1 MGDEGSRASV
11 DSAPALRAQRGSR
24 EVMDIASAL
33 GTRMTPAWNP
43 EEPVSLSTFVKL
55 KEAFDAAD
63 ADGGGDLDVDEFV
76 RAFSDL
82 MPGADDAHLRR
93 SSPRLTSTPTS
104 ASTGTSSPPTS
115 SSPTRPRRRC
125 AKPPPARTTSPPRAT
140 STSSSTTR
148 SDTRTSSRA
157 SFASPRRIST
167 RASPAHGTIRA
178 WEHLDE
184 DPPAIAMHKR
194 VNCGSAYLTDA
205 ALLPATSRLAVASF
219 NRRVR
224 VYETKGWTEA
234 GSYRSFGFRA
244 AVLRGVGGRE
254 RHRRT
259 LQGRGPSRRG
269 RRRGVSSRA
278 DGDRHDGRGEG
289 GGPGRVRQ
297 V

>member
-1 MGDEGSRASV
+1 ME
-11 DSAPALRAQRGSR
+11 PRGAR
-24 EVMDIASAL
+24 E
-33 GTRMTPAWNP
+33 
-43 EEPVSLSTFVKL
+43 LSTFVKL

-93 SSPRLTSTPTS
+93 LFAKIDVDADERIDWDEFSTYVLLS
-104 ASTGTSSPPTS
+104 DQAQEEMREASTGSHY
-115 SSPTRPRRRC
+115 RPR
-125 AKPPPARTTSPPRAT
+125 AQPARPLRQPDPTQGPPHARVRIPKTDQYA
-140 STSSSTTR
+140 SV
-148 SDTRTSSRA
+148 SRD
-157 SFASPRRIST
+157 
-167 RASPAHGTIRA
+167 GTMRA

-234 GSYRSFGFRA
+234 GSYRSFDPRRCVARAREGGRGIAEHSKDADHLVVGDDGGFLHALTVIDMTDGEKAEDPDASVKFERRWRVKATTIGSSGACVTWTARTPSVRA
-244 AVLRGVGGRE
+244 ARI
-254 RHRRT
+254 RRC
-259 LQGRGPSRRG
+259 
-269 RRRGVSSRA
+269 
-278 DGDRHDGRGEG
+278 E
-289 GGPGRVRQ
+289 
-297 V
+297 